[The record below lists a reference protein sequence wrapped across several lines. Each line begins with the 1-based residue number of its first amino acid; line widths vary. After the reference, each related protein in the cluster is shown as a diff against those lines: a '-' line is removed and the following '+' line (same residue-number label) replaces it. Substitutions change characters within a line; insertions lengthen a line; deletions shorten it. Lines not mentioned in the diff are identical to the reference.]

1 MMSER
6 VDAVDFYRS
15 QFTERPMYE
24 TEELVVLRDIT
35 RRFASEKIAPGYAAR
50 EKTAV
55 LDRGILRE
63 MGALGLIAPELPEW
77 AGGTGVDTIYSGVII
92 EEIAR
97 ADFNMGYAQI
107 LGSLEGQ
114 ILTRFAHKE
123 VAENWL
129 PKLTSGE
136 VIINVALTE
145 PQGGSDAAALRLKMT
160 KDGSDWLLNGEK
172 TSISMVD
179 QSEATVV
186 FARSGDEERGA
197 RGVSA
202 LLVPMDL
209 PGIRTTRFKD
219 LGQHCIGRGSIFF
232 EDVRVPG
239 NMLLG
244 KEGEAFSQVMQGFD
258 FSRALIG
265 LQCLGTARQ
274 SLDETWA
281 FVKERK
287 AFGQIL
293 SSFQGV
299 SHKLAEFDTKVE
311 AARLLCL
318 NALWLKDQGRPHTT
332 EAAMSKWWPPL
343 LAYETIHACLL
354 MHGHAGYSNDLPF
367 EQRLR
372 DVLGLQIG
380 DGTAQIM
387 KTVIARSRVGRENV
401 PY

>member
-6 VDAVDFYRS
+6 VDAVDFYSS

-24 TEELVVLRDIT
+24 TEELVALRDIT

-50 EKTAV
+50 EKSAV
-55 LDRGILRE
+55 LDRGLLKE
-63 MGALGLIAPELPEW
+63 MGTLGLIAPELPEW

-114 ILTRFAHKE
+114 ILARFANKE

-160 KDGSDWLLNGEK
+160 NDGSDWLLNGEK

-232 EDVRVPG
+232 ENVRVPG

-244 KEGEAFSQVMQGFD
+244 NEGEAFSQVMQGFD

-281 FVKERK
+281 FVKERR
-287 AFGQIL
+287 AFGQLL